1 MGRVIAQD
9 LKQAC
14 ARRLRQLAAGDELV
28 PVLAVFDEFAA
39 LNEAEQ
45 LADLLLQARQALMP
59 TVVSTQYIPETTGLR
74 KACLGAGLLVVHR
87 VEAEDAEAIAAQFGT
102 RRATDVTQ
110 QIDYETGFS
119 EKGSI
124 RRVDKYNVHPNEL
137 RNFQTG
143 QVAVKSVPQQRYAIA
158 RIYYDEELA

>member
-1 MGRVIAQD
+1 
-9 LKQAC
+9 
-14 ARRLRQLAAGDELV
+14 
-28 PVLAVFDEFAA
+28 VFDEFAA

-59 TVVSTQYIPETTGLR
+59 TVISTQFIPETTALR
-74 KACLGAGLLVVHR
+74 KACLGAGLLIVHR

-102 RRATDVTQ
+102 RRSSEVTHQ
-110 QIDYETGFS
+110 VDYETGFS

-124 RRVDKYNVHPNEL
+124 RRVDKFNVHPNEL

-143 QVAVKSVPQQRYAIA
+143 QAAIKSVRKQRYTIV
-158 RIYYDEELA
+158 RIPYDEQLAA